1 MKLPVPVP
9 SLRATCKSSQASAP
23 SAKWILVSALFIHVP
38 RNRVRPKMRVPS
50 PFQVPGLWSWPRIER
65 RMTGGRCHSHCRRN
79 SFSSGGAILSKFYGA
94 GNLDRG
100 RRLKFNADKWLA
112 QSERVEKSF
121 QIQTAAG
128 LETRA
133 AALHIPIHAPGKTA
147 HVIAPFAMSD
157 GQLLIVPF
165 CNCGEVSHFVVAPL
179 QSIASKGCLDMCL
192 LELSDVPAKFYL

>member
-1 MKLPVPVP
+1 M
-9 SLRATCKSSQASAP
+9 SQTQ
-23 SAKWILVSALFIHVP
+23 VSDQCALAVP
-38 RNRVRPKMRVPS
+38 RKISCEIGKRNFLVRELSKSNVS
-50 PFQVPGLWSWPRIER
+50 DNSWLE
-65 RMTGGRCHSHCRRN
+65 
-79 SFSSGGAILSKFYGA
+79 AILSKFYGA

-112 QSERVEKSF
+112 QSERIEKSF

-133 AALHIPIHAPGKTA
+133 AALHIPIHAPGKAA